1 MIIDTS
7 HRDPIWTTWVLI
19 FFSDFRKEFMQYIDF
34 SEDMLYPS
42 DENLIGLPNGFRL
55 SDYDSDAL
63 NFTHGHLPPMFG
75 ELDEIDVTERFLSLL
90 AVDNTNHI
98 FERVYIHESQMGPIL
113 VWHRIR
119 ESDGLRRSMCLGC
132 ESIEFAMNMTV
143 DKLVTM
149 GYNYDEKQ
157 AQWYK

>member
-1 MIIDTS
+1 
-7 HRDPIWTTWVLI
+7 
-19 FFSDFRKEFMQYIDF
+19 MQYIDF

-42 DENLIGLPNGFRL
+42 EENLIGLPNGFRL

-63 NFTHGHLPPMFG
+63 DFTHGHLPPMFG
-75 ELDEIDVTERFLSLL
+75 ELGEIDV
-90 AVDNTNHI
+90 

-119 ESDGLRRSMCLGC
+119 ESDGLRRSMCLRC

-149 GYNYDEKQ
+149 GYDYDEKQ